1 MSYALTT
8 LWYER
13 QRFLPAIFAVG
24 FSSLLM
30 ALQGGLLL
38 GMFSFASLPVDHA
51 RADIWVGSP
60 EVVSVDLGRP
70 IREGQIAHLL
80 AAPEV
85 ERCETYMQG
94 FAYWVKASGRSELCM
109 IVGTRLDDGGLGSPA
124 ALTPELRDRLTEPGT
139 VVVDDSDLKRLGI
152 QGIGDVAH
160 ISERRVRV
168 VGIVHGLRG
177 IAGAYVFCSIET
189 ARPLLSLPPGQTI
202 YFLARC
208 HDAVD
213 ASAVVDRLRAKT
225 SLSAFTSEELSR
237 RSRIHW
243 LIKTKAG
250 IALGWAAAL
259 GLLVGAVVT
268 SQTLYGATAAS
279 LREYAVL
286 WALGIPRWRMSL
298 AVLTQSFWVG
308 VAGNCLAL
316 PATLA
321 LAQTADPLGVQ
332 VLLPH
337 WLLASAAAITLTTAL
352 LSGLAALRPL
362 RRLEPALLLR

>member
-1 MSYALTT
+1 
-8 LWYER
+8 
-13 QRFLPAIFAVG
+13 
-24 FSSLLM
+24 
-30 ALQGGLLL
+30 
-38 GMFSFASLPVDHA
+38 MFSFASLPVDHA

-60 EVVSVDLGRP
+60 EVASVDLGRP

-85 ERCETYMQG
+85 QRCETYLQG
-94 FAYWVKASGRSELCM
+94 FAYWVTAGGRSELCM
-109 IVGTRLDDGGLGSPA
+109 IVGTRLDNDGLASPPV
-124 ALTPELRDRLTEPGT
+124 LTPELRDRLTEPGT
-139 VVVDDSDLKRLGI
+139 VIVDDSDLDRLGI
-152 QGIGDVAH
+152 QGIGDVAR
-160 ISERRVRV
+160 ISDRRVRV
-168 VGIVHGLRG
+168 LGIVHGMRG

-189 ARPLLSLPPGQTI
+189 ARPLLYLPPGQTI

-208 HDAVD
+208 HDPTD
-213 ASAVVDRLRAKT
+213 AATVVERLQRET
-225 SLSAFTSEELSR
+225 SLSVFTSAELSR

-259 GLLVGAVVT
+259 GLLVGALVT
-268 SQTLYGATAAS
+268 NQTLYGATVAS

-286 WALGIPRWRMSL
+286 WALGIPNWRMAV

-308 VAGNCLAL
+308 VTGNCLAL
-316 PATLA
+316 PVTLA
-321 LAQTADPLGVQ
+321 LARTAHPLGVQ

-337 WLLASAAAITLTTAL
+337 WLLASAAAVTMVTAM

-362 RRLEPALLLR
+362 HRLEPAILLR

>member
-1 MSYALTT
+1 
-8 LWYER
+8 
-13 QRFLPAIFAVG
+13 
-24 FSSLLM
+24 
-30 ALQGGLLL
+30 
-38 GMFSFASLPVDHA
+38 
-51 RADIWVGSP
+51 
-60 EVVSVDLGRP
+60 
-70 IREGQIAHLL
+70 
-80 AAPEV
+80 
-85 ERCETYMQG
+85 
-94 FAYWVKASGRSELCM
+94 
-109 IVGTRLDDGGLGSPA
+109 
-124 ALTPELRDRLTEPGT
+124 
-139 VVVDDSDLKRLGI
+139 I

-213 ASAVVDRLRAKT
+213 ASAVVEKLRAKT
-225 SLSAFTSEELSR
+225 PLSAFTSEELSR

-332 VLLPH
+332 VLLPI
-337 WLLASAAAITLTTAL
+337 WLLGSAGAITLGTAL

-362 RRLEPALLLR
+362 RRMEPAVLLR